1 MNFIVAVSAD
11 FAIGKGNRLLFNL
24 PKDLAYFK
32 EHTLNKVVV
41 MGDKTYFSL
50 PKRPL
55 PKRTTIVMT
64 LGDNFNE
71 EGVTVVHS
79 LSELGDV
86 LKNYDSKD
94 VWVCGGASIYNLLM
108 DYCEYGYITKVQKI
122 VEADTYINNVDKK
135 ANWKVVSKGEKQEEN
150 GIEYSF
156 DVYKNDDVREL

>member
-11 FAIGKGNRLLFNL
+11 FAIGKDNNLLFFL

-41 MGDKTYFSL
+41 MGDRTYFSL
-50 PKRPL
+50 PRRPL

-64 LGDNFNE
+64 FDKNFHE
-71 EGVTVVHS
+71 EGVTAVHS
-79 LSELGDV
+79 LEELSTE
-86 LKNYDSKD
+86 LKKYDSND

-108 DYCEYGYITKVQKI
+108 DYCEYGYITKVHKI

-135 ANWKVVSKGEKQEEN
+135 ENWELLKKGETQSEN
-150 GIEYSF
+150 GLEYSF
-156 DVYKNDDVREL
+156 DVYENKDVKEL

>member
-11 FAIGKGNRLLFNL
+11 FAIGKDNSLLFSL

-32 EHTLNKVVV
+32 EHTLNKVVI

-64 LGDNFNE
+64 FDKNFNE
-71 EGVTVVHS
+71 PQVIAVHS
-79 LSELGDV
+79 LDELKTA
-86 LKNYDSKD
+86 LKAYDTND

-108 DYCEYGYITKVQKI
+108 DYCKFGYITKVQK
-122 VEADTYINNVDKK
+122 VVPADTYINNVDKK
-135 ANWKVVSKGEKQEEN
+135 KNWKVISKGETQVEN
-150 GIEYSF
+150 GFSYSF
-156 DVYKNDDVREL
+156 DIYENQDVKSL

>member
-41 MGDKTYFSL
+41 MGDKTYYSL

-64 LGDNFNE
+64 LDPEFCE
-71 EGVTVVHS
+71 EGVTAVHS
-79 LSELGDV
+79 LPELGEV
-86 LKNYDSKD
+86 LKQYDSKD

-135 ANWKVVSKGEKQEEN
+135 QNWKVVSKGEKQEEN
-150 GIEYSF
+150 GLEYSF

>member
-41 MGDKTYFSL
+41 MGDKTYYSL

-64 LGDNFNE
+64 LDPEFGE
-71 EGVTVVHS
+71 EGVTTVHS
-79 LSELGDV
+79 LQELGEV
-86 LKNYDSKD
+86 LKQYDSKD

-135 ANWKVVSKGEKQEEN
+135 QNWKVVSKGEKQEEN
-150 GIEYSF
+150 GLEYSF

>member
-11 FAIGKGNRLLFNL
+11 FAIGKDNNLLFSL

-50 PKRPL
+50 PRRPL

-64 LGDNFNE
+64 FDKNFHE
-71 EGVTVVHS
+71 EGVTAVHS
-79 LSELGDV
+79 LEELSTE
-86 LKNYDSKD
+86 LKKYNSND

-135 ANWKVVSKGEKQEEN
+135 ENWELLKKGEIQSEN
-150 GIEYSF
+150 GLEYSF
-156 DVYKNDDVREL
+156 DVYENKDVKEL

>member
-11 FAIGKGNRLLFNL
+11 FAIGKDNKLLFSL

-41 MGDKTYFSL
+41 MGDRTYFSL

-64 LGDNFNE
+64 FDKNFNE
-71 EGVTVVHS
+71 GGVTAVHS
-79 LSELGDV
+79 LEELSQE
-86 LKNYDSKD
+86 LKKYDSND

-108 DYCEYGYITKVQKI
+108 DYWEYGYITKVQKI

-135 ANWKVVSKGEKQEEN
+135 ENWELLKKGEIQSEN
-150 GIEYSF
+150 GLEYSF
-156 DVYKNDDVREL
+156 DVYENKDVKEL

>member
-41 MGDKTYFSL
+41 MGDKTYYSL
-50 PKRPL
+50 SKRPL

-64 LGDNFNE
+64 LDPEFCE
-71 EGVTVVHS
+71 EGVTAVHS
-79 LSELGDV
+79 LSELGEV
-86 LKNYDSKD
+86 LKQYDSKD

-135 ANWKVVSKGEKQEEN
+135 QNWKVVSKGEKQEEN
-150 GIEYSF
+150 GLEYSF

>member
-41 MGDKTYFSL
+41 MGDRTYYSL

-55 PKRTTIVMT
+55 PKRITIVMT
-64 LGDNFNE
+64 LDPEFNE
-71 EGVTVVHS
+71 EGVTAVHS
-79 LSELGDV
+79 LPELGEV
-86 LKNYDSKD
+86 LKQYDSKD

-135 ANWKVVSKGEKQEEN
+135 QNWKVVSKGEKQEEN
-150 GIEYSF
+150 GLEYSF

>member
-11 FAIGKGNRLLFNL
+11 FAIGKDNRLLFNL

-32 EHTLNKVVV
+32 EHTINKVVV

-64 LGDNFNE
+64 FDPNFNE
-71 EGVTVVHS
+71 EGVTAVHS
-79 LSELGDV
+79 IKELGEA
-86 LKNYDSKD
+86 LKKYDSKD

-135 ANWKVVSKGEKQEEN
+135 PNWKVVSKGEKQEEN
-150 GIEYSF
+150 GLEYSF
-156 DVYKNDDVREL
+156 DVYKNDDVKEL

>member
-41 MGDKTYFSL
+41 MGDKTYYSL

-64 LGDNFNE
+64 LDPEFNE
-71 EGVTVVHS
+71 EGVTAVHS
-79 LSELGDV
+79 LPELGEV
-86 LKNYDSKD
+86 LKQYDSKD

-135 ANWKVVSKGEKQEEN
+135 QNWKVVSKGEKQEEN
-150 GIEYSF
+150 GLEYSF

>member
-24 PKDLAYFK
+24 PKDLVYFK

-41 MGDKTYFSL
+41 MGDKTYYSL

-64 LGDNFNE
+64 LDPEFGE
-71 EGVTVVHS
+71 EGVTAVHS
-79 LSELGDV
+79 LPELGEV
-86 LKNYDSKD
+86 LKQYDSKD

-135 ANWKVVSKGEKQEEN
+135 QNWKVVSKGEKQEEN
-150 GIEYSF
+150 GLEYSF

>member
-41 MGDKTYFSL
+41 MGDKTYYSL

-64 LGDNFNE
+64 LDPEFCE
-71 EGVTVVHS
+71 EGVTAVHS
-79 LSELGDV
+79 LQELGEV
-86 LKNYDSKD
+86 LKQYDSKD

-135 ANWKVVSKGEKQEEN
+135 QNWKVVSKGEKQEEN
-150 GIEYSF
+150 GLEYSF